1 MTTTLISFPT
11 EKRGFLRAVS
21 YGVSG
26 VVIYDDKVNERQAIW
41 NESDMESAIKAM
53 DILNEFFGSASR
65 DVQALPEN
73 IRRAALKAALARGL
87 G

>member
-1 MTTTLISFPT
+1 MATTLISFPT

-41 NESDMESAIKAM
+41 NESNMEDAIKAM
-53 DILNEFFGSASR
+53 DLLNDFFGSPAR
-65 DVQALPEN
+65 NVQTLPEN
-73 IRRAALKAALARGL
+73 IRRAAFKAALARGL